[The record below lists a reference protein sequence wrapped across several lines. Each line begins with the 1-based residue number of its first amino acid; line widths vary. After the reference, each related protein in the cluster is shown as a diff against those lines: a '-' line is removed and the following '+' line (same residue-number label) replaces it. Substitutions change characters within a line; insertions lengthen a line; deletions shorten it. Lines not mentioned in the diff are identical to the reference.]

1 MRRSVSC
8 AGLALGCCLAVA
20 ASAADD
26 PAVKGSVVTITGCV
40 ESSEHDSFVMT
51 HVQRMS
57 AAGSPV
63 AAESVLGATG
73 MEPERIYW
81 LSKDSVKTIREH
93 VGHKVEVTGTVTD
106 LSRGTVEIEKEHGKR
121 NKVEVEARGKE
132 AEAKTNRPVEPGDP
146 PAPRMK
152 VEKTKNLPVSR
163 VKVDTVKMLSATCP

>member
-1 MRRSVSC
+1 VSC
-8 AGLALGCCLAVA
+8 AGLALGCVLAVA

-26 PAVKGSVVTITGCV
+26 PAVKGAMVTIQGCV

-57 AAGSPV
+57 APGS
-63 AAESVLGATG
+63 AAPADSVLGATG

-81 LSKDSVKTIREH
+81 LSNDSVRMMRDH

-106 LSRGTVEIEKEHGKR
+106 VSRGTVEIEKEAGKP

-132 AEAKTNRPVEPGDP
+132 AEAETHRPVEPGAP
-146 PAPRMK
+146 PAPRVK
-152 VEKTKNLPVSR
+152 VEKKKDLPVSR
-163 VKVDTVKMLSATCP
+163 VKVDSVKMLAATCP